1 MKIHVAFFSDGHPVG
16 FEAYKAYHPHVPIP
30 DNQAVL
36 QAIKGRAEGIEFS
49 GTTNPVEVSSVL
61 RDIDKTRP
69 DLDGLL
75 IFTGPYGAVPDEL
88 IELGVPIV
96 AVNRSLTGCSTET
109 FHPFKDKPVLTSVL
123 PAHRDKVPAVY
134 ARRIEDIAD
143 KLKTLGAMARMKGGR
158 ILVVTDA
165 PPLGAFE
172 PQKHQFESDRKEYEE
187 TYVANLK
194 HVFDAELVTIP
205 QETLFAKIKSANE
218 GRATQIADK
227 WLSEAIGIRGT
238 NRSEV
243 INSARLYLAM
253 KDLMATHGCEAIT
266 TEGFG
271 WPPLGWKK
279 AAERNIPSQ
288 GIATSQLLTDGVP
301 AASETLIDCLITQ
314 QLALYMTGSGGL
326 LGDYNIDP
334 LNSTAIVCHC
344 EGTFKPYADD
354 RHSPYVLRN
363 LPFFEE
369 NTGGACA
376 EVHYP
381 IGEAVTLAKISMY
394 KRQLS
399 LSTGETVSG
408 EELFPYWN
416 DILGRNK
423 IAVRTD
429 AKTLFENV
437 DWKTFGHHR
446 AAFFGDYRQQF
457 KDLAKLIGF
466 EVVEKDR

>member
-1 MKIHVAFFSDGHPVG
+1 MKVHVAFFSDGHPVG
-16 FEAYKAYHPHVPIP
+16 FEAYKKYYPHVSIP

-36 QAIKGRAEGIEFS
+36 QAVRNRVEGIEFS
-49 GTTNPVEVSSVL
+49 GTTDTVEVKGVL
-61 RDIDKTRP
+61 HDIDKVA

-75 IFTGPYGAVPDEL
+75 IFTGHGTVPDEL
-88 IELGVPIV
+88 IDLGVPIV

-109 FHPFKDKPVLTSVL
+109 FHPFKGKAVLTSVL
-123 PAHRDKVPAVY
+123 PAHRDKDPAVY
-134 ARRIEDIAD
+134 AHRIDDIAG
-143 KLKTLGAMARMKGGR
+143 KLKTVSAVARMKGGR
-158 ILVVTDA
+158 ILVVTDM

-172 PQKHQFESDRKEYEE
+172 PQKHQFESDRKGYEE
-187 TYVANLK
+187 TYVDNLK
-194 HVFDAELVTIP
+194 RVFGTELVTSP
-205 QETLFAKIKSANE
+205 QEALFEKIESADEEQAK
-218 GRATQIADK
+218 QIADR

-243 INSARLYLAM
+243 INSAKLYLAM
-253 KDLMATHGCEAIT
+253 KELMEAHGCQAIT

-288 GIATSQLLTDGVP
+288 GIATSQLLTDRVA

-344 EGTFKPYADD
+344 EGTFKPYGDD
-354 RHSPYVLRN
+354 RQSPYVLRN

-381 IGEAVTLAKISMY
+381 IGETVTLAKISMY
-394 KRQLS
+394 KRRLS
-399 LSTGETVSG
+399 VSTGKTVSG

-429 AKTLFENV
+429 AEKLFENV